1 MYTSETTGNPKG
13 AGFSKRNLLSCV
25 QVVWHTPA
33 IYAGGS
39 LLLQSFDNAS
49 EIIELIQPER
59 IDYNCM
65 FALAEDF
72 PGDPAARFPK
82 GS

>member
-1 MYTSETTGNPKG
+1 M
-13 AGFSKRNLLSCV
+13 
-25 QVVWHTPA
+25 VVSPTA
-33 IYAGGS
+33 VIYAGGS

-49 EIIELIQPER
+49 EVIELIQPER

-72 PGDPAARFPK
+72 PRDLVARFPK

>member
-1 MYTSETTGNPKG
+1 M
-13 AGFSKRNLLSCV
+13 
-25 QVVWHTPA
+25 VVSPTPV

-39 LLLQSFDNAS
+39 LLIQSFDNAS
-49 EIIELIQPER
+49 EVIELIQPER

-72 PGDPAARFPK
+72 PRDPAARFPK